1 MIAQEVFMDIFTLH
15 RQGHSA
21 RSIAKKLGL
30 NRNTV
35 NKYLKQGEFPK
46 YTRGKRGASILD
58 PYKQVIEDLLAED
71 AYQATWIFAR
81 IQHLGYPG
89 GYDTVRH
96 YVQGIKKQQSR
107 LAYIRFETEPGRQ
120 AQMDWGDF
128 QVNEP
133 DGQTSTVFLFVLL
146 LGYSRAMYAEF
157 VRRCTLEVFLDSHIH
172 AFQYLGG
179 VPGEILYDNM
189 KNVVAKRSG
198 RGAEFNGEFLHF
210 AHHYQFQPVVCP
222 PYSPW
227 VKGKV
232 ERPIHYIRER
242 FWRGYR
248 FDSLGR
254 ANRDLLVWLNETA
267 NVRLHG
273 THRQPVRERW
283 QQEIPQLGSRPE
295 VDYDTSLKVVR
306 KVYRDCQVSYNGNR
320 YVVPHHVVGKKILLK
335 IKAGTIRFYDDQD
348 LLATY
353 QEPQEKGATI
363 GLPGLYERLLQDI
376 AQRRRKY
383 QRGSGKGKATRGL
396 ATGSL
401 FPQVAYRPLA
411 DYDRLVSGGGVWT
424 N

>member
-1 MIAQEVFMDIFTLH
+1 MIAKEVCMDVFTLR
-15 RQGHSA
+15 RQGHSI

-30 NRNTV
+30 HRDTV
-35 NKYLKQGEFPK
+35 TKYLEKGELPR
-46 YTRGKRGASILD
+46 YTKGKRRESILS
-58 PYKQVIEDLLAED
+58 PYKEVIQDLLAED
-71 AYQATWIFAR
+71 AYQATWIFER

-96 YVQGIKKQQSR
+96 YVQGIKEQQSR

-120 AQMDWGDF
+120 GQMDWGDF
-128 QVNEP
+128 QVREP
-133 DGQTSTVFLFVLL
+133 DGQTSSVYLFVLL
-146 LGYSRAMYAEF
+146 LGFSRAMYAEF
-157 VRRCTLEVFLDSHIH
+157 VSRCTLETFMDSHIR
-172 AFQYLGG
+172 AFHYLDG

-189 KNVVAKRSG
+189 KNVVTKRSG
-198 RGAEFNGEFLHF
+198 GRVEFNVEFLHF
-210 AHHYQFQPVVCP
+210 AHHYQFQPVPCP

-232 ERPIHYIRER
+232 ERPLHYIRER

-248 FDSLGR
+248 FDSLAR

-267 NVRLHG
+267 NARLHG
-273 THRQPVRERW
+273 THRQPIRERW
-283 QQEIPQLGSRPE
+283 QQEIPHLGSRPE
-295 VDYDTSLKVVR
+295 VDYDTSVRVVR

-348 LLATY
+348 LLVTY
-353 QEPQEKGATI
+353 QEPQEKGATL
-363 GLPGLYERLLQDI
+363 GQPGLYERLLQDI

-383 QRGSGKGKATRGL
+383 QRGKGKATRGL
-396 ATGSL
+396 TTGSL

-411 DYDRLVSGGGVWT
+411 DYDRLVPGGGVWT

>member
-1 MIAQEVFMDIFTLH
+1 MIAKGVCMDIFTLR
-15 RQGHSA
+15 RQGHSI

-30 NRNTV
+30 HRDTV
-35 NKYLKQGEFPK
+35 TKYLEKGELPR
-46 YTRGKRGASILD
+46 YTKGKRRESILS
-58 PYKQVIEDLLAED
+58 PYKQVIQDLLAED
-71 AYQATWIFAR
+71 AYQATWIFER

-96 YVQGIKKQQSR
+96 YVQGIKEQQSR

-120 AQMDWGDF
+120 GQMDWAEF
-128 QVNEP
+128 QVSEA
-133 DGQTSTVFLFVLL
+133 DGQTSSVYLFVLL
-146 LGYSRAMYAEF
+146 LGFSRAMYAEF
-157 VRRCTLEVFLDSHIH
+157 AHRCTLETFLDSHIRGFH
-172 AFQYLGG
+172 YLGG

-189 KNVVAKRSG
+189 KNVVTKRSG
-198 RGAEFNGEFLHF
+198 GRVEFNVEFLHF
-210 AHHYQFQPVVCP
+210 AHHYQFQPVPCP

-248 FDSLGR
+248 FDSLER

-267 NVRLHG
+267 NARLHG
-273 THRQPVRERW
+273 THRQPIGERW
-283 QQEIPQLGSRPE
+283 QQERAHLGSWPE

-353 QEPQEKGATI
+353 QEPQEKGKTL
-363 GLPGLYERLLQDI
+363 GQPGFYERLLQDI

-383 QRGSGKGKATRGL
+383 RRSKGNATRGL
-396 ATGSL
+396 STGSL
-401 FPQVAYRPLA
+401 FPQVEYRSLA
-411 DYDRLVSGGGVWT
+411 EYDRIIQGGSVWT